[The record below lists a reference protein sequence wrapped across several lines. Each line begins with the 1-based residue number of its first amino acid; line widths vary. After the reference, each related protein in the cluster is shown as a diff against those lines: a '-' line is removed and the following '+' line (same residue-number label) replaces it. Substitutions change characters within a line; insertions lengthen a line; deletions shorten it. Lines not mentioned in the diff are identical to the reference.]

1 MPGPIKSA
9 SLWRFFD
16 QKQTMRGL
24 AFAVKTQSIYNCRM
38 NTGHRFRHW
47 IPHHRQMPASLN
59 DVANIVKAAR
69 EFTAV
74 DQLDY
79 GDHGLLEVLDTVST
93 AIEQNKRI
101 ALYADYD
108 VDGTMSCVS
117 WIWFFNAIGYRNFVH
132 YIPCRFKEG
141 YGVNL
146 AAIQHLV
153 DQEKADVVI
162 TMDTGITANMEAEWC
177 RQRGVTFI
185 CTDHHKV
192 QPDKMPDCLILNP
205 KLHPDPNYQELC
217 GCGITFV
224 LLRKLA
230 QHLQHYKIDNHVWTD
245 ILALTGM
252 ATICDVVPLNG
263 VNHKLAKMGIEA
275 LMRSKRPILAKL
287 RQATQ
292 ITTTDEKDVGFK
304 LGPRINAVGRL
315 EHAHVVI
322 NAFLNEDPTDLI
334 AYMNSANERRRMIQS
349 TIVDEAQTK
358 AQSLLSEPIV
368 FLGGDWH
375 PGVVGIAASKI
386 AETHWKPTWLFQ
398 RKDGICKG
406 SARSIRGFDVTAAML
421 SCSDLFTKCGGHAA
435 AGGFS
440 FEEKNEDAI
449 RQRLSA
455 FALEARRQQPKI
467 WESAISYDC
476 ALPDHL
482 INLNILDT
490 LETLKPFG
498 HSFEEPK
505 FRLSGKISRVDYYN
519 DKQTGQKKHTC
530 IYLRVGAEDHKI
542 LFFNDVLSELTQNL
556 QYSFIVSLSRN
567 SFRGKTTLTING
579 YDWAQEPQ

>member
-1 MPGPIKSA
+1 MTVGQ
-9 SLWRFFD
+9 RF
-16 QKQTMRGL
+16 K
-24 AFAVKTQSIYNCRM
+24 
-38 NTGHRFRHW
+38 HW
-47 IPHHRQMPASLN
+47 IPHHDRTPTSLD
-59 DVANIVKAAR
+59 DVAEIVKAAR

-74 DQLDY
+74 DRLDY
-79 GDHGLLEVLDTVST
+79 GDYGLLEVLETVSI

-117 WIWFFNAIGYRNFVH
+117 WIWFFQAIGFKNFVH

-146 AAIQHLV
+146 SAIQHLV
-153 DQEKADVVI
+153 DHERADVVI
-162 TMDTGITANMEAEWC
+162 TMDTGITANLEAEWC
-177 RQRGVTFI
+177 RNRGVTFI
-185 CTDHHKV
+185 CTDHHKI

-224 LLRKLA
+224 LLRKLS
-230 QHLQHYKIDNHVWTD
+230 QHLPNRKIDSHVWTD

-263 VNHKLAKMGIEA
+263 VNHKLAKMGIDA

-287 RQATQ
+287 RQAAQ

-334 AYMNSANERRRMIQS
+334 AYMNSANERRRIIQT
-349 TIVDEAQTK
+349 TIVDEARTR
-358 AQSLLSEPIV
+358 ARSCLTDPIV

-386 AETHWKPTWLFQ
+386 AETYWKPTWLFQ

-406 SARSIRGFDVTAAML
+406 SARSIRGFDVTAAMM

-440 FEEKNEDAI
+440 FEERNEDAI
-449 RQRLSA
+449 RKRLTA
-455 FALEARRQQPKI
+455 FAEETRQQQPKL

-476 ALPDHL
+476 TLPDHL
-482 INLNILDT
+482 LNLDILNT

-505 FRLSGKISRVDYYN
+505 FRLTGNISRVDFYN

-530 IYLRVGAEDHKI
+530 IYLRVGSEDHKI
-542 LFFNDVLSELTQNL
+542 LFFNEVLSELKARH
-556 QYSFIVSLSRN
+556 QYSFIVSFSRN
-567 SFRGKTTLTING
+567 SFRGQTTLSING
-579 YDWAQEPQ
+579 YDWAQEQT